1 MSKSIDKFI
10 KNILPVPQDPK
21 AHKAQIEWL
30 GRNSWFGEDVTLTL
44 NAVMVIEKIKENDK
58 LDNSSPGFWYA
69 VDFHMIA
76 MKENDFEFKP
86 TFH

>member
-30 GRNSWFGEDVTLTL
+30 NRNSWFGEDVTLTL

-58 LDNSSPGFWYA
+58 LDNSSPDSG
-69 VDFHMIA
+69 ML
-76 MKENDFEFKP
+76 
-86 TFH
+86 